1 MKMQFLFD
9 ARKKWTVETSKK
21 SRLKTKTTLSEKSS
35 EKRKEK
41 KRKSE

>member
-9 ARKKWTVETSKK
+9 ARKVDCRNEQK

-35 EKRKEK
+35 EKKKGKEK
-41 KRKSE
+41 KI